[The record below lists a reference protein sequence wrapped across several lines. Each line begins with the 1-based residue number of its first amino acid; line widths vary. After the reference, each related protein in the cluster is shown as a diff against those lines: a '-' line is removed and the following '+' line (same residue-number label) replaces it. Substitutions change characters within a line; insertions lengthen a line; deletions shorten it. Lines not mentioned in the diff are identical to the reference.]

1 MKFSDQL
8 ANNQENGVT
17 KVNTGGRV
25 GFAQIT
31 RNDHQ
36 FFSDI
41 SLTTDNMRT
50 LVSKDGN
57 IGYSV
62 LGYVV
67 WNGEV
72 YKK

>member
-41 SLTTDNMRT
+41 SLTTDNIKT
-50 LVSKDGN
+50 VVGKDGG
-57 IGYSV
+57 IATLY
-62 LGYVV
+62 
-67 WNGEV
+67 
-72 YKK
+72 